1 MLIQFQEYLTLSNIY
16 LWATLGVLPFWLI
29 LIIIPNSNITKFLL
43 NSILLP
49 LIISGIYIYVIYQA
63 FLLGEDFFEIFNL
76 YLGLENLTVVFS
88 TETFLLIFWLH
99 FLILN
104 ILLGTWVSRDSL
116 KYSIPKPFVILTL
129 LMVYF
134 VGPIG
139 LVFYWFFR
147 VFYAK
152 RISLYD

>member
-63 FLLGEDFFEIFNL
+63 FLLGEDFFEIFKL

>member
-49 LIISGIYIYVIYQA
+49 LIISGIDIYVIYQA

>member
-49 LIISGIYIYVIYQA
+49 LIISVVYIYVIYQA
-63 FLLGEDFFEIFNL
+63 FLLGENFFEIFNL
-76 YLGLENLTVVFS
+76 YLGLENLTGIFS

-116 KYSIPKPFVILTL
+116 KYSMPKLFVILAL

-147 VFYAK
+147 IFYAK

>member
-1 MLIQFQEYLTLSNIY
+1 M
-16 LWATLGVLPFWLI
+16 
-29 LIIIPNSNITKFLL
+29 
-43 NSILLP
+43 P